1 MTDFDKAFEQ
11 VIGIEGG
18 YVNDPKDPGGET
30 KYGVADLR
38 DGVKD
43 GMVDL
48 NADRIP
54 DLIVKDL
61 TLEQAK
67 VIYKR
72 DYWNKVKGDELPY
85 PLNMF
90 VFDAAVNQGI
100 DPAIKLLQK
109 TLGIAQDGILGVA
122 TMKAAKAAGGDAVSL
137 YLADR
142 ALRYT
147 GTRNFDQYGRGWLR
161 RLFVLAMAK

>member
-1 MTDFDKAFEQ
+1 MTDFDKAFEH

-30 KYGVADLR
+30 KYGISKRSYPNEDI
-38 DGVKD
+38 KN
-43 GMVDL
+43 L
-48 NADRIP
+48 NIERAKIIYRI
-54 DLIVKDL
+54 
-61 TLEQAK
+61 
-67 VIYKR
+67 
-72 DYWNKVKGDELPY
+72 DYWNKIKGDELPY

-90 VFDAAVNQGI
+90 VFDAAVNQGV
-100 DPAIKLLQK
+100 DPAIDMLQK
-109 TLGIAQDGILGVA
+109 TLGVARDGILGVA
-122 TMKAAKAAGGDAVSL
+122 TIKAAQEARGQAMSM

-161 RLFVLAMAK
+161 RLFVLAMEI

>member
-1 MTDFDKAFEQ
+1 MTDFDKAFEH

-18 YVNDPKDPGGET
+18 YSNDPKDPGGET
-30 KYGVADLR
+30 KYGVSKRAY
-38 DGVKD
+38 
-43 GMVDL
+43 
-48 NADRIP
+48 P
-54 DLIVKDL
+54 DEDIKNLSI
-61 TLEQAK
+61 ERAK
-67 VIYKR
+67 IIYR
-72 DYWNKVKGDELPY
+72 MDYWNKIKGDDLPY

-100 DPAIKLLQK
+100 VPAIDMLQK
-109 TLGIAQDGILGVA
+109 TLGVARDGILGV
-122 TMKAAKAAGGDAVSL
+122 TTIKAAQDARGQAMSM

-161 RLFVLAMAK
+161 RLFVLAMEV